1 MKKVSFV
8 LSILVLA
15 AFLVSGAQAEPAN
28 KSAIIAKQKE
38 ILSLA
43 KDRYV
48 LEGQNLDVRGKLIA
62 LAETTTTAN
71 IKTNQAQFKTLGAQL
86 KANAEKI
93 KTINL
98 SIKSKWNE
106 LKALKPEKSAVVAPG
121 GEENIIK

>member
-1 MKKVSFV
+1 MKKSNIILGIFALAV
-8 LSILVLA
+8 L
-15 AFLVSGAQAEPAN
+15 LVSVAQAEPAN

-43 KDRYV
+43 KNRYV

-62 LAETTTTAN
+62 LAETTTTVN
-71 IKTNQAQFKTLGAQL
+71 ITTNQVQFKTLGAQL
-86 KANAEKI
+86 KTNAEKI
-93 KTINL
+93 KTINQ
-98 SIKSKWNE
+98 SIKSKWDE

>member
-1 MKKVSFV
+1 MKKLNLLSLFV
-8 LSILVLA
+8 LAILLLGV
-15 AFLVSGAQAEPAN
+15 AQAEPAN

-71 IKTNQAQFKTLGAQL
+71 IKTNQTQFKTLGAQL
-86 KANAEKI
+86 KTNSEKI
-93 KTINL
+93 KSINL
-98 SIKSKWNE
+98 SIKSKWDE